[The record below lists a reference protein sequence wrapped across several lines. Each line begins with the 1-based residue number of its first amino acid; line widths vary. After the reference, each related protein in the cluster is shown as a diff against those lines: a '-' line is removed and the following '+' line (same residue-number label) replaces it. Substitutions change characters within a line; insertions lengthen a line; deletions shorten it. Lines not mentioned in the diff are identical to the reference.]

1 MSSNNQLFLQQ
12 ASNLLNELQIRY
24 LEADFDEQVELKDDL
39 DRAMSD
45 FSRAK
50 LAILKNS
57 VTCTSDDVKQMQ
69 QLQKKVSNAPNFSQ
83 IVSTVISFATF
94 VRSRFFNA

>member
-1 MSSNNQLFLQQ
+1 MSDNNRLFLQQ

-24 LEADFDEQVELKDDL
+24 LEADFDDQVELKDDL

-50 LAILKNS
+50 LAILKS
-57 VTCTSDDVKQMQ
+57 TVTCTSDDVKQMR
-69 QLQKKVSNAPNFSQ
+69 QLRQKISSAPNFSQ
-83 IVSTVISFATF
+83 IVSTVVSFATF
-94 VRSRFFNA
+94 VRSRFFDA